1 VGCEVLMRI
10 RDGDELISPLLAL
23 PEIEKQGLGWVL
35 DSFVLQ
41 QSLRELAQAL
51 PPTSG
56 FKVAVN
62 LFPDNIQF
70 RRLDAL
76 ISPLQAMLRRP
87 DLQLGLEIVEQSY
100 DDTVVHEIAALRQ
113 AGYQVS
119 VDDFGTGYSNLGRV
133 KRMAP
138 DVLKIDRS
146 FVFEMEDLSLRSSLI
161 PEIVSIARAIGSS
174 LVAEGI
180 ENELQAEQLA
190 SMGVEY
196 GQGYLF
202 ARPLP
207 VDAFA
212 EAFAAQLRWQQ
223 GTVHGG

>member
-1 VGCEVLMRI
+1 
-10 RDGDELISPLLAL
+10 
-23 PEIEKQGLGWVL
+23 
-35 DSFVLQ
+35 
-41 QSLRELAQAL
+41 
-51 PPTSG
+51 
-56 FKVAVN
+56 
-62 LFPDNIQF
+62 
-70 RRLDAL
+70 
-76 ISPLQAMLRRP
+76 
-87 DLQLGLEIVEQSY
+87 
-100 DDTVVHEIAALRQ
+100 
-113 AGYQVS
+113 
-119 VDDFGTGYSNLGRV
+119 
-133 KRMAP
+133 
-138 DVLKIDRS
+138 
-146 FVFEMEDLSLRSSLI
+146 MEDLSLRSSLI

-207 VDAFA
+207 IDAFA